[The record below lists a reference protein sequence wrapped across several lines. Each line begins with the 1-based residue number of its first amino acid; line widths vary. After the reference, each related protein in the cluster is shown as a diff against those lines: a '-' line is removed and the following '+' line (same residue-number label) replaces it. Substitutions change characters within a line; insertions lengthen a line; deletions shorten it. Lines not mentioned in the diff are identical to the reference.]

1 MLKGKVISEEHAKHI
16 SESKM
21 GDKNPIFGKKGKDN
35 PRSKIVVQYSLEDE
49 FIKEWDNARIASE
62 ELGISYTGI
71 RNCITGK
78 TKTSGKF
85 IWKEKN

>member
-1 MLKGKVISEEHAKHI
+1 M
-16 SESKM
+16 
-21 GDKNPIFGKKGKDN
+21 
-35 PRSKIVVQYSLEDE
+35 VVMQYSLDNI

-71 RNCITGK
+71 RNCVTGK

-85 IWKEKN
+85 I